1 MAVER
6 PHEFALIK
14 RFFAP
19 LATDPGSLD
28 LVDDAA
34 VFTTRPGFDLVLTK
48 DVLAA
53 GVHFFAD
60 DPPDAIAQKA
70 LRVNLS
76 DLAAKGANPK
86 GYLLGLALP
95 ENWTVDWLE
104 GFCAGLASDQS
115 QFGVVLL
122 GGDTIRSGNGL
133 QVSITAIGE
142 VPEGRA
148 VRRSGAGAGDVL
160 YVTGTLGDGAGGLK
174 VRLDDDFAG
183 KLNLENGELAHLLG
197 RYLRPEPRV
206 GFAEIVRDFGSA
218 SMDVSD
224 GLVADASHLARASG
238 VDFELDLARIPLS
251 SALATIR
258 QTDSDVFAKLINGG
272 DDYEILVCVPQAK
285 VEAFEAAV
293 LPLDY
298 AVTRIG
304 TAANGEGRVVV
315 RNDGNDLDPETIA
328 GFRHF

>member
-19 LATDPGSLD
+19 LATDPGSFD
-28 LVDDAA
+28 LMDDAA
-34 VFTTRPGFDLVLTK
+34 VLAPRPGFDLVLTK

-60 DPPDAIAQKA
+60 DLPDAIAQKA

-76 DLAAKGANPK
+76 DLAAKGATPK

-95 ENWTVDWLE
+95 ENWSVDWLE
-104 GFCAGLASDQS
+104 RFCAGLAADQS
-115 QFGVVLL
+115 QYDVVLL

-142 VPEGRA
+142 VPEGCA
-148 VRRSGAGAGDVL
+148 VRRSGAKAGDIL
-160 YVTGTLGDGAGGLK
+160 FVTGTLGDGAGGLQ
-174 VRLDDDFAG
+174 VRLDEEFAG
-183 KLNLENGELAHLLG
+183 RYALEHEDVAHLEG
-197 RYLRPEPRV
+197 RYLRPQPRV
-206 GFAEIVRDFGSA
+206 GLAEVVREFGTA
-218 SMDVSD
+218 AMDISD
-224 GLVADASHLARASG
+224 GLVADAQHLAGASG
-238 VDFELDLARIPLS
+238 VDIALTLEAVPLS
-251 SALATIR
+251 PALAKIR
-258 QTDSDVFAKLINGG
+258 EADGSTFAKLINGG
-272 DDYEILVCVPQAK
+272 DDYEILVCVPPARAD
-285 VEAFEAAV
+285 AFEAAAGSRAC
-293 LPLDY
+293 

-304 TAANGEGRVVV
+304 IAVEGEGAVITR
-315 RNDGNDLDPETIA
+315 GEGGDLDPGSIG